1 VDAVRVEAYMVS
13 VIHYHSESDPMRRF
27 ASLIL
32 MTAASLTAVP
42 ALAQGNQFER
52 TQAEI
57 VVEQATENLARDRA
71 GRADAIRDCAT
82 KDYAACTRLGDYYRK
97 GWGGVQDYTAAAKAY
112 RKACTGKD
120 AVGCAT
126 LGYLATKGYG
136 MEQDLT
142 EARRLY
148 KVSCDLGEV
157 SGCAGYGNMVFAGQG
172 GPKNVAEG
180 TRVLQSAC
188 DTGYKW
194 ACDRITGLAAYDPND
209 DTWERLKDGAG
220 R

>member
-1 VDAVRVEAYMVS
+1 MN
-13 VIHYHSESDPMRRF
+13 VIHYHSESDPMRLF

-32 MTAASLTAVP
+32 MTAASLTAAP
-42 ALAQGNQFER
+42 ALAQGNQVER

-57 VVEQATENLARDRA
+57 VVEQATENLATDRA

-97 GWGGVQDYTAAAKAY
+97 GWGGMQDYKAAAEAY

-120 AVGCAT
+120 AAGCAT

-148 KVSCDLGEV
+148 KVSCDLGQV
-157 SGCAGYGNMVFAGQG
+157 SGCAGYGNMVFAGKG

>member
-1 VDAVRVEAYMVS
+1 MVG
-13 VIHYHSESDPMRRF
+13 VTHYHSERDHMRIL

-32 MTAASLTAVP
+32 MTAASLTVVP
-42 ALAQGNQFER
+42 AVAQGNQVER

-57 VVEQATENLARDRA
+57 VVEKATEDLARDRA
-71 GRADAIRDCAT
+71 ARADAMRACAT
-82 KDYAACTRLGDYYRK
+82 KDYAACTRLGDSYRK
-97 GWGGVQDYTAAAKAY
+97 GRGGLQDYKAAAEAY
-112 RKACTGKD
+112 RKACTGKN
-120 AVGCAT
+120 AVGCAS
-126 LGYLATKGYG
+126 LAYLTTKGYG
-136 MEQDLT
+136 MEQDLP

-148 KVSCDLGEV
+148 KLSCDLGEV
-157 SGCAGYGNMVFAGQG
+157 SGCAGYGNMVFSGTG

-180 TRVLQSAC
+180 TRLLQSAC
-188 DTGYKW
+188 DTGYQW